1 VGFGAPDIPALVSTL
16 TARGVKFIESNS
28 VHTSDRGAVTY
39 LGGTSFEFVKSHL
52 TEGSV
57 GL

>member
-1 VGFGAPDIPALVSTL
+1 VSF
-16 TARGVKFIESNS
+16 VESDS

-52 TEGSV
+52 
-57 GL
+57 